1 LKKRGSLN
9 CASGASFTY
18 KLTRIFFCTMKNTKS
33 IGLIGG
39 IIFLFVMLLLPLP
52 EGMSPEARNAGVV
65 ALFMAIWWITE
76 AIPVY
81 ATAFA
86 PMVLFPLLGVLPAK
100 DTAINYGH
108 DLILMM
114 ISGFF
119 IAKAIEAHSL
129 HKRIALLLIK
139 ALGTSR
145 ARILLSIMIATAFL
159 SMWIANI
166 TAALMMLPIGLAIIF
181 KEETLGNP
189 GSKFGTAIMLG
200 IAYAASIGGTATL
213 IGSPTNLIF
222 TGMMGKIFPEAPSF
236 SFYSWLKIGIP
247 LLIIFLPFTWYYL
260 TRYFKITGSIP
271 GNRELIHDELKQLGK
286 MSSGEKRVLW
296 IFIFT
301 TFGWIFRED
310 LVIDTFVIPGWSHL
324 LGLGEYVSDSTVGM
338 FSVMLLFMLPAEK
351 NKRLLDWKTAN
362 QIPWG
367 VGVIVGGGYALA
379 EGFKVTGLA
388 TWLGGQLGF
397 ISSFHFLIV
406 LFIVV
411 GVVLLFTEMNSNT
424 ATANIFLPILAS
436 IAVAGSIN
444 PLLLMI
450 PATFACSFV
459 FIMPAGTGPNTV
471 IFASNKI
478 TVPEMARCG
487 VGMKI
492 GSMVF
497 LPLILYFL
505 IVFVLGMDFALP
517 VWAK

>member
-1 LKKRGSLN
+1 
-9 CASGASFTY
+9 
-18 KLTRIFFCTMKNTKS
+18 MMNTKS

-39 IIFLFVMLLLPLP
+39 IVFLFVMILLPLP
-52 EGMSPEARNAGVV
+52 DGMSPEARNAGVV

-76 AIPVY
+76 AIPIY

-86 PMVLFPLLGVLPAK
+86 PMVLFPLLSVLPAK
-100 DTAINYGH
+100 ETAINYGH

-119 IAKAIEAHSL
+119 IAKAIENHGL
-129 HKRIALLLIK
+129 HKRIALVLIK

-181 KEETLGNP
+181 KEETLGEP

-200 IAYAASIGGTATL
+200 IAYASSIGGTATL
-213 IGSPTNLIF
+213 IGTPTNLIF
-222 TGMMGKIFPEAPSF
+222 TGMMSKIFPEAPSF

-247 LLIIFLPFTWYYL
+247 VLIIFLPVIWYYL
-260 TRYFKITGSIP
+260 VRYFKISGSIP

-286 MSSGEKRVLW
+286 MSPAEKRVMW
-296 IFIFT
+296 IFILT
-301 TFGWIFRED
+301 TVGWIFRED
-310 LVIDTFVIPGWSHL
+310 LVIDTFVIPGWSTL
-324 LGLGEYVSDSTVGM
+324 LGLSKFASDSTVGM
-338 FSVMLLFMLPAEK
+338 FSAMLLFMLPAGK
-351 NKRLLDWKTAN
+351 GKRLLDWKSAKE
-362 QIPWG
+362 IPWG

-379 EGFKVTGLA
+379 EGFQKTGLA
-388 TWLGGQLGF
+388 TWLGSQLSF
-397 ISSFHFLIV
+397 INAFPLLIV

-436 IAVAGSIN
+436 IAVAGAIN
-444 PLLLMI
+444 PMLLMI

-459 FIMPAGTGPNTV
+459 FMMPAGTGPNTV
-471 IFASNKI
+471 IFASNKL
-478 TVPEMARCG
+478 TVPDMFKSG
-487 VGMKI
+487 I
-492 GSMVF
+492 GLKLISMVF

-505 IVFVLGMDFALP
+505 IIVVLGMELTLP

>member
-1 LKKRGSLN
+1 
-9 CASGASFTY
+9 
-18 KLTRIFFCTMKNTKS
+18 MKNTKTY
-33 IGLIGG
+33 GLVGG
-39 IIFLFVMLLLPLP
+39 IAFLIISMLLPLP
-52 EGMSPEARNAGVV
+52 DGMSPEARNAGVV

-119 IAKAIEAHSL
+119 IAKAIENHGL

-166 TAALMMLPIGLAIIF
+166 TGALMMLPIGLAIIF
-181 KEETLGNP
+181 KEETLG
-189 GSKFGTAIMLG
+189 SRESRFGTAVMLG

-222 TGMMGKIFPEAPSF
+222 TGILSKLFPEAPSF

-247 LLIIFLPFTWYYL
+247 LLLIFLPVTWYYL

-271 GNRELIHDELKQLGK
+271 GNRELITEELKQLGK
-286 MSSGEKRVLW
+286 MLPGEKRVMW

-301 TFGWIFRED
+301 TVGWVFRDD
-310 LVIDTFVIPGWSHL
+310 LVIDEFVIPGWSTL
-324 LGLGEYVSDSTVGM
+324 LGLSKYASDSTVGM
-338 FSVMLLFMLPAEK
+338 FSVMLLFMLPSGNE
-351 NKRLLDWKTAN
+351 KRLLDWKQAKE
-362 QIPWG
+362 IPWG

-388 TWLGGQLGF
+388 TWLGESLSF
-397 ISSFHFLIV
+397 ISSYPFLIV

-436 IAVAGSIN
+436 IAVAGAIN
-444 PLLLMI
+444 PMLLMI
-450 PATFACSFV
+450 PATFASSFV
-459 FIMPAGTGPNTV
+459 FMMPAGTGPNTV
-471 IFASNKI
+471 IFASNKL
-478 TVPEMARCG
+478 TVPDMFKCG
-487 VGMKI
+487 IGLKI
-492 GSMVF
+492 ISLIF
-497 LPLILYFL
+497 LPLILYVL
-505 IVFVLGMDFALP
+505 IVFVLGMEFVLP
-517 VWAK
+517 AWAG